1 MTTEEKYPKHNKTHF
16 YKYTDIETACLILQ
30 NKTWRWSSPSQF
42 NDPFDVQS
50 TLYFDCKEDAFRE
63 TLCKEIEEIVLAKK
77 QVNIKHEGWGEAII
91 VLRNKYLSQDCTKE
105 YARAI
110 IKTMVDVYCNLRE
123 KLQAHY
129 FQWWQKAL
137 PYLRVFCVSEVKD
150 SILMWSHYAY
160 YHEGVVFKLKV
171 LHDKD
176 NALCIAG
183 RVIYDKNPFTFFTT
197 QEWID
202 DFIGIDDGINEKKIG
217 DKYMYHK
224 NKIWDYEK
232 EWRVRFE
239 VTEKVKPEVTD
250 HNVCPEDIEA
260 IYFGCLTSGE
270 NRTKII
276 KLARE
281 VNPKVTFFKGS
292 KAQDRFG
299 VVFDKI

>member
-16 YKYTDIETACLILQ
+16 YKYTDIETAYLILQ

-50 TLYFDCKEDAFRE
+50 TLCFDCKEDVCRE
-63 TLCKEIEEIVLAKK
+63 ALCKEIEEIVLAKK
-77 QVNIKHEGWGEAII
+77 QVDFKHEGMGMAII
-91 VLRNKYLSQDCTKE
+91 ELRNKYLSQDCTKE

-110 IKTMVDVYCNLRE
+110 IKIMVNAWGVLRE
-123 KLQAHY
+123 EFRAQY

-137 PYLRVFCVSEVKD
+137 PYLRVFCISEVKD
-150 SILMWSHYAY
+150 SILMWSHYAD
-160 YHEGVVFKLKV
+160 YHKGVVFKLKV
-171 LHDKD
+171 LHNKD
-176 NALCIAG
+176 NALCVAG
-183 RVIYDKNPFTFFTT
+183 QVIYDKNPFTFFTT

-202 DFIGIDDGINEKKIG
+202 DFIGVDRVSEEKIG
-217 DKYMYHK
+217 DKYIYHK

-232 EWRVRFE
+232 EWRVWTK
-239 VTEKVKPEVTD
+239 VTEKVEQEFTD
-250 HNVCPEDIEA
+250 YNVCPEEIEA
-260 IYFGCLTSGE
+260 VYFGCHTSDE

-281 VNPKVTFFKGS
+281 VNPKVTFFQGS

-299 VVFDKI
+299 IVFDRI